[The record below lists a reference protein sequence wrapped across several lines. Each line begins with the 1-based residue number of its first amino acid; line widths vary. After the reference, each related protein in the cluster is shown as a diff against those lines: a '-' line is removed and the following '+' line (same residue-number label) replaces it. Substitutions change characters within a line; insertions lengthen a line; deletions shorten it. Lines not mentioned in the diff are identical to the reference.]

1 MHTTSFRTW
10 ALHLNNCTIRTGITA
25 ASTVDTLFWVNLR
38 LTTLL
43 YNDSSLRANLLTW
56 MSSTALAHIGDNCL
70 IVQTFVAGKFDDVNQ
85 RWLIVA
91 LCDRTLIYTICH
103 WRMFSQC
110 TVRQSNCKSKT
121 LSDDGSLG
129 KYALTKTCQLSRH
142 NFIWKLLQTGI
153 ISAFVSKSCYF
164 GEYFFTHI
172 CYIGV
177 NSSDAH
183 FILLLFASFLTYL
196 LRSQYTRYTFQIQEK
211 IDYTQIM

>member
-1 MHTTSFRTW
+1 MCSTS
-10 ALHLNNCTIRTGITA
+10 
-25 ASTVDTLFWVNLR
+25 
-38 LTTLL
+38 LTHV
-43 YNDSSLRANLLTW
+43 R
-56 MSSTALAHIGDNCL
+56 HNCL
-70 IVQTFVAGKFDDVNQ
+70 IIKTLMTGKLDDVDQ
-85 RWLIVA
+85 RWLIVT
-91 LCDRTLIYTICH
+91 LCDCTFIYTISH
-103 WRMFSQC
+103 WCMLSEC
-110 TVRQSNCKSKT
+110 TVWQSNRKSKT
-121 LSDDGSLG
+121 FSDNGSLC
-129 KYALTKTCQLSRH
+129 KYTFSKASQLSRH